1 MNLDDSSMDKPW
13 RLVTEKG
20 KSFAV
25 ADAQDARRLAE
36 AVGFVER
43 ALVKATDLVRQGNT
57 AMGLK
62 GLQHVQLVLNHWS
75 TEAYTL
81 AETLG
86 FAQDEEDTI
95 DQATED

>member
-20 KSFAV
+20 KSLAV

-36 AVGFVER
+36 AVGFVEQ
-43 ALVKATDLVRQGNT
+43 ALVKATDLVRQGKT
-57 AMGLK
+57 QVGLK
-62 GLQHVQLVLNHWS
+62 GLEHVLVVLNHWS

-86 FAQDEEDTI
+86 FVQDEDDAI
-95 DQATED
+95 DLATEE

>member
-13 RLVTEKG
+13 RLVTEEG

-25 ADAQDARRLAE
+25 VDHQDARRIAE
-36 AVGFVER
+36 AVGFVEQ
-43 ALVKATDLVRQGNT
+43 AFIKATNLVRQGNT
-57 AMGLK
+57 ELGLK

-86 FAQDEEDTI
+86 FAQDEEDAI
-95 DQATED
+95 DQAIEE